1 MVSLLQ
7 SKKGVSMKNTAGNL
21 LEAAAQMKPAKVK
34 KAMKD
39 HSQAPFFVKK
49 VAAAKKKLANITLP
63 KTLTG
68 KK

>member
-1 MVSLLQ
+1 MR
-7 SKKGVSMKNTAGNL
+7 NTAVNL
-21 LEAAAQMKPAKVK
+21 PEAAARMKPAKVK
-34 KAMKD
+34 KDMKD

-49 VAAAKKKLANITLP
+49 VAAAKKKLANVTLP